1 MRILIICNRV
11 PFPLF
16 DGGNLAVMSL
26 LKGLKANGAE
36 VHLLSMNT
44 SRHFVIK
51 EIVEKEFSFL
61 NQVET
66 VPIDNEIKISGA
78 ILSIFKNQS
87 YHVSRFISND
97 FKEKLIAIL
106 QNHQFD
112 IIQLEGLFLMPYYDT
127 ICQFSTAK
135 IVYRQHNIEY
145 KIWQRN
151 AQESSNPLKKWY
163 LGLLTKQLY
172 KFEKIQLQKLKFIL
186 PISSIELE
194 ENILMGTKAEQ
205 LLLPFGLNENEFL
218 VATDSNKSPQ
228 KIYHIGAM
236 DWQANQDGVLW
247 FLEKVWPIVHEKY
260 PQLSFHFAG
269 RNMPEK
275 FKALSNASKQIYC
288 AGEVPDAATF
298 EMDKDILIVPIQAA
312 AGIRIKVLK
321 AMAHSKAI
329 VTTSMGIKGID
340 ATAGQE
346 VLIADT
352 APAFAHN
359 IIQLVESPRL
369 FQHLKNQAF
378 HWVKLHYQN
387 KDLIQKLMAFY
398 QKIK

>member
-127 ICQFSTAK
+127 ICQYSKAK